1 MILRFLSPS
10 VPSPLFTHEIQT
22 ASTESSPVVLLPNKK
37 QHVKASFSLSP
48 LSSFSRCFAV
58 TSSNSSAFP
67 FTPIFKSLSSGIIFR
82 SSHTGTVNLTAFNAI
97 SLQHC
102 SKQTKIHPSS
112 WIAFQWYPSER
123 RLFIDKNM
131 YSQGNM
137 LSLKILHH
145 GLR

>member
-48 LSSFSRCFAV
+48 LSFFSRCFAV
-58 TSSNSSAFP
+58 TTSNSSAFP

-82 SSHTGTVNLTAFNAI
+82 SSHTGTN
-97 SLQHC
+97 SQSDRLQC
-102 SKQTKIHPSS
+102 LLSAVLFQT
-112 WIAFQWYPSER
+112 
-123 RLFIDKNM
+123 DKNT
-131 YSQGNM
+131 SE
-137 LSLKILHH
+137 LLDRISVVPF
-145 GLR
+145 